1 MSIDLKNS
9 EGLEFDISN
18 IGWAFYLNIA
28 IEYGWKEKGTL
39 PPEGWQGQW
48 NGAYDM
54 SEGQLVSE
62 ADAKNMA
69 SALETY
75 LEDPNKINVAK
86 AMAKEF
92 EKVGIPVEVD
102 ENDKEFLSE
111 YIISAKKS
119 EFRIW

>member
-1 MSIDLKNS
+1 MSIELKSS
-9 EGLEFDISN
+9 EGLEFDFSN

-28 IEYGWKEKGTL
+28 IEYGWKEIGSL
-39 PPEGWQGQW
+39 PPESWKGQW

-69 SALETY
+69 SALEKY
-75 LEDPNKINVAK
+75 LKDPNKIKVAK

-92 EKVGIPVEVD
+92 EKVGIPIEVD
-102 ENDKEFLSE
+102 ENDEEFLSE
-111 YIISAKKS
+111 YITFAKKS